1 MMQGN
6 KMIPSFEPYNKII
19 VGSNEVNCKYLFRFS
34 SFIPIIIGKTTKGPT
49 IWLNAINGDNIIPI
63 VVNNVSLSKN
73 ILLKF
78 SSDLPQIEI
87 YMNNSVTGINN
98 VILKATYTN
107 QIFIIQNMDL
117 RFLGIDVLSFQDRLV
132 VGKNLIKDNVVV
144 GAETFIGGK

>member
-6 KMIPSFEPYNKII
+6 KMIPSFEPFNKII

-49 IWLNAINGDNIIPI
+49 IWLNAINGDKIIPI

-73 ILLKF
+73 ILLEF
-78 SSDLPQIEI
+78 SDDLPQIEI
-87 YMNNSVTGINN
+87 YMKNSVTGTKN

-107 QIFIIQNMDL
+107 QILIIQNMDL
-117 RFLGIDVLSFQDRLV
+117 RILGIDVQSFQDRLV

>member
-1 MMQGN
+1 M
-6 KMIPSFEPYNKII
+6 K
-19 VGSNEVNCKYLFRFS
+19 L
-34 SFIPIIIGKTTKGPT
+34 
-49 IWLNAINGDNIIPI
+49 GD
-63 VVNNVSLSKN
+63 NVSLSKN

-87 YMNNSVTGINN
+87 YMKNSVTGINN

-144 GAETFIGGK
+144 GAETFIEGK

>member
-1 MMQGN
+1 MQGN

-73 ILLKF
+73 VLLKF

-87 YMNNSVTGINN
+87 YMKNSVTGINN

-117 RFLGIDVLSFQDRLV
+117 RFLGIDVLPLQERLV

-144 GAETFIGGK
+144 PCY

>member
-1 MMQGN
+1 M
-6 KMIPSFEPYNKII
+6 K
-19 VGSNEVNCKYLFRFS
+19 L
-34 SFIPIIIGKTTKGPT
+34 
-49 IWLNAINGDNIIPI
+49 GD
-63 VVNNVSLSKN
+63 NVSLSKN

-87 YMNNSVTGINN
+87 YMKNSVTGINN

>member
-1 MMQGN
+1 M
-6 KMIPSFEPYNKII
+6 K
-19 VGSNEVNCKYLFRFS
+19 L
-34 SFIPIIIGKTTKGPT
+34 
-49 IWLNAINGDNIIPI
+49 GD
-63 VVNNVSLSKN
+63 NVSLSKN

-87 YMNNSVTGINN
+87 YMKKSVTGINN

>member
-1 MMQGN
+1 MMKEN

-49 IWLNAINGDNIIPI
+49 IWLNAINGDEIIPI

-73 ILLKF
+73 ILLIF

-87 YMNNSVTGINN
+87 CMKNTITGTMSI
-98 VILKATYTN
+98 ILKATYTN
-107 QIFIIQNMDL
+107 QTFNILNMDL

-132 VGKNLIKDNVVV
+132 VGKNLIKGNVVCGV
-144 GAETFIGGK
+144 DTFIGGK

>member
-1 MMQGN
+1 MQGN
-6 KMIPSFEPYNKII
+6 KMIPSFESYNKII

-49 IWLNAINGDNIIPI
+49 IWLNAINGDEIIPI

-73 ILLKF
+73 ILLEF
-78 SSDLPQIEI
+78 CDDLPHIEI
-87 YMNNSVTGINN
+87 YMKNSVTGTKN

-117 RFLGIDVLSFQDRLV
+117 RILGIDVQSFQDRLV

>member
-1 MMQGN
+1 MMQEN
-6 KMIPSFEPYNKII
+6 KMIPSFEPYDKII

-49 IWLNAINGDNIIPI
+49 IWLNAINGDEIIPI

-87 YMNNSVTGINN
+87 CINN
-98 VILKATYTN
+98 TITGTMSIILKATYTN
-107 QIFIIQNMDL
+107 QTFNILNMDL

-132 VGKNLIKDNVVV
+132 VGKNLIKGNVVV
-144 GAETFIGGK
+144 GADSFIGSK

>member
-1 MMQGN
+1 MKEN

-49 IWLNAINGDNIIPI
+49 IWLNAINGDEIIPI

-73 ILLKF
+73 ILLIF

-87 YMNNSVTGINN
+87 CMKNTITGTKSI
-98 VILKATYTN
+98 ILKATYTN
-107 QIFIIQNMDL
+107 QTFNILNMDL

-132 VGKNLIKDNVVV
+132 VGKNLIKGNVVCGV
-144 GAETFIGGK
+144 DTFIGG

>member
-1 MMQGN
+1 MQGN
-6 KMIPSFEPYNKII
+6 KMIPSFEPFNKII

-49 IWLNAINGDNIIPI
+49 IWLNAINGDKIIPI

-73 ILLKF
+73 ILLEF
-78 SSDLPQIEI
+78 SDDLPQIEI
-87 YMNNSVTGINN
+87 YMKNSVTGTKN

-107 QIFIIQNMDL
+107 QILIIQNMDL
-117 RFLGIDVLSFQDRLV
+117 RILGIDVQSFQDRLV

>member
-1 MMQGN
+1 M
-6 KMIPSFEPYNKII
+6 K
-19 VGSNEVNCKYLFRFS
+19 L
-34 SFIPIIIGKTTKGPT
+34 
-49 IWLNAINGDNIIPI
+49 GD
-63 VVNNVSLSKN
+63 NVSLSKN

-87 YMNNSVTGINN
+87 YMKNSVTGINN

-132 VGKNLIKDNVVV
+132 VGKIL
-144 GAETFIGGK
+144 

>member
-1 MMQGN
+1 MQGN
-6 KMIPSFEPYNKII
+6 KMIPSFEPFNKII

-49 IWLNAINGDNIIPI
+49 IWLNAINGDKIIPI

-73 ILLKF
+73 ILLEF
-78 SSDLPQIEI
+78 SDDLPQIEI
-87 YMNNSVTGINN
+87 YMKNSVTGTKN

-107 QIFIIQNMDL
+107 LILIIQNMDL
-117 RFLGIDVLSFQDRLV
+117 RILGIDVQSFQDRLV

>member
-1 MMQGN
+1 MKEN

-49 IWLNAINGDNIIPI
+49 IWLNAINGDEIIPI

-73 ILLKF
+73 ILLIF

-87 YMNNSVTGINN
+87 CMKNTITGTMSI
-98 VILKATYTN
+98 ILKATYTN
-107 QIFIIQNMDL
+107 QTFNILNMDL

-132 VGKNLIKDNVVV
+132 VGKNLIKGNVVCGV
-144 GAETFIGGK
+144 DTFIGGK

>member
-6 KMIPSFEPYNKII
+6 KMIPSFEPFNKII

-49 IWLNAINGDNIIPI
+49 IWLNAINGDKIIPI

-73 ILLKF
+73 ILLEF
-78 SSDLPQIEI
+78 SDDLPQIEI
-87 YMNNSVTGINN
+87 YMKNSVTGTKN

-107 QIFIIQNMDL
+107 LILIIQNMDL
-117 RFLGIDVLSFQDRLV
+117 RILGIDVQSFQDRLV

>member
-1 MMQGN
+1 M
-6 KMIPSFEPYNKII
+6 K
-19 VGSNEVNCKYLFRFS
+19 
-34 SFIPIIIGKTTKGPT
+34 
-49 IWLNAINGDNIIPI
+49 
-63 VVNNVSLSKN
+63 
-73 ILLKF
+73 
-78 SSDLPQIEI
+78 
-87 YMNNSVTGINN
+87 NSVTGINN

>member
-1 MMQGN
+1 MQGN
-6 KMIPSFEPYNKII
+6 KMIPSFEPFNKII

-49 IWLNAINGDNIIPI
+49 IWLNAINGDKIIPI

-73 ILLKF
+73 ILLEF
-78 SSDLPQIEI
+78 SDDLPQIEI
-87 YMNNSVTGINN
+87 YMKNSVTGTKN

-107 QIFIIQNMDL
+107 QILIIRNMDL
-117 RFLGIDVLSFQDRLV
+117 RILGIDVQSFQDRLV